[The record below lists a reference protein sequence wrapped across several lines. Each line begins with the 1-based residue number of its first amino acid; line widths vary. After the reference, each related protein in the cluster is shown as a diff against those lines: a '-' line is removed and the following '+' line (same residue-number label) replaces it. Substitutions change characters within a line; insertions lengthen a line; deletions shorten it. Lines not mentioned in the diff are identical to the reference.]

1 LNELTNFFANRTSK
15 TFNLSRLFFPAI
27 ASNYNPGL
35 SILIDE
41 PNTANRE
48 QRSRIFLKEIK
59 QQLGN
64 RIYQRILSG
73 EQRVNKGLSFYNDDD
88 SQNMVKLSMYR
99 GAPCLGG
106 GSWEVGEQIGSE
118 YYNDETTVMNT
129 AASPAPINN
138 VKVIDF
144 WRWIDG
150 ATSKIIVEDTE
161 YNSGTRGLKN
171 DTGVLGSLIT
181 DVREYEDYFSVRL
194 KYKLVSP
201 YSIVTIYLYNDAAWM
216 IYCNAYNAPLPFGA
230 QWNVL
235 TPYHSGGGGS
245 VVVPNTWQTMEL
257 RVIKESA
264 TDYRFRVLINGSS
277 VWSRSYNYAPMNSP
291 STKLGF
297 SINGVAY
304 VDELAYTYETKDGAL
319 PAFTWFETYGDLI
332 NLVREVGV
340 NSKPFWDFTGTEFDV
355 TGLNGDG
362 NLIVKNRNFS
372 QNYQGN
378 EYAWFESPYF
388 SASLVIE
395 EIILPG
401 DNTTL
406 EYQLP
411 EEPVALID
419 FSIGIPGT
427 YWLNLGFNAYPV
439 PYDTY
444 SYQDAD
450 KVKLNKAVSPL
461 LTMTHVRIRYV
472 KVELSVGVEK
482 IFFGRK
488 ITGINEISSEK
499 ELIELDEPFSLS
511 GSTIINNI
519 ELGGSDGARLLWKL
533 PFVCNYT
540 FTAIELWQYPA
551 GTLIPPSQYTVDY
564 LNNEITLVVPLPAY
578 NTLRAVMTIQPSGGG
593 SEMEITAIK
602 KAGFARLVRISDD
615 AVQFKFHTDSKYET
629 ILNLQEV
636 KPKQY
641 DALKQ
646 GDDYIRP

>member
-35 SILIDE
+35 SILVDE

-88 SQNMVKLSMYR
+88 SQNMVKLAMYR

-118 YYNDETTVMNT
+118 YYNDETTIMNT
-129 AASPAPINN
+129 AASPASIND

-161 YNSGTRGLKN
+161 YISGIRGLKN
-171 DTGVLGSLIT
+171 DAGVLGSLIT

-201 YSIVTIYLYNDAAWM
+201 YSTITIYLYNDAAWM

-235 TPYHSGGGGS
+235 TPYHSGGGSG

-264 TDYRFRVLINGSS
+264 TDYRFRVLINDSS
-277 VWSRSYNYAPMNSP
+277 VWSRSYYYAPMNSP

-319 PAFTWFETYGDLI
+319 PAFTWYETYGDLI
-332 NLVREVGV
+332 NLVREVQV
-340 NSKPFWDFTGTEFDV
+340 SSKPFWDFTGTEFDV
-355 TGLNGDG
+355 TGISGEG

-372 QNYQGN
+372 ENYKGN
-378 EYAWFESPYF
+378 EYVWFDSPSF
-388 SASLVIE
+388 SAALEVD
-395 EIILPG
+395 EIILEG
-401 DNTTL
+401 NNDTL

-411 EEPVALID
+411 LEPVALID

-427 YWLNLGFNAYPV
+427 YWLNLGFNAYPS

-444 SYQDAD
+444 SYQDGD
-450 KVKLNKAVSPL
+450 KVRLNKVISPL

-472 KVELSVGVEK
+472 KAVLTVGTIKV
-482 IFFGRK
+482 IHGRK
-488 ITGINEISSEK
+488 ITNITVVDSEN
-499 ELIELDEPFSLS
+499 ELIELDEPLEISS
-511 GSTIINNI
+511 GAVVIADVQ
-519 ELGGSDGARLLWKL
+519 LGGSDGARLLWKL

-540 FTAIELWQYPA
+540 FTAVALYDEGVLIAPA
-551 GTLIPPSQYTVDY
+551 NYTVDY
-564 LNNEITLVVPLPAY
+564 LNKEITLVSPIAAY
-578 NTLRAVMTIQPSGGG
+578 NKITADITMQPSGGG
-593 SEMEITAIK
+593 ADMDTTAIK
-602 KAGFARLVRISDD
+602 PAGFARLCRIADD
-615 AVQFKFHTDSKYET
+615 AVQFRFHTDSKYEVL
-629 ILNLQEV
+629 LNLQEA
-636 KPKQY
+636 KPKEY
-641 DALKQ
+641 NALKI
-646 GDDYIRP
+646 GDDYERT